1 MKIKT
6 SLGDRLFMG
15 VVYLIVFACAF
26 MCLYPLYLVLINSF
40 SDPILIRVS

>member
-15 VVYLIVFACAF
+15 VVYLIVFACAGE
-26 MCLYPLYLVLINSF
+26 YNGSYQEAPE
-40 SDPILIRVS
+40 